1 MSLKSLTNSLA
12 TQLAL
17 KPKGLGLWS
26 VYFLFKF
33 GLYFTSYIGFNLLL
47 NFLLCVAMCL
57 RPINKIFKIFYTLI
71 LAFLAIGLLY
81 HDSYLPDLH
90 QILVQKQNIADF
102 STIYILQ
109 FLSDFVN
116 MHMIA
121 AIVGLLLTVFL
132 VKDWIRITTVIYL
145 LFILAVGLNYDLLPT
160 KEVKIAVTNTNSYTD
175 NQDIPPQNQIPNNEN
190 LNSYLDV
197 FSTKEKP
204 RIITMPTQLG
214 SSFEPFDIVLI
225 NICSMADDDLK
236 YSGLQSH
243 PVFDKFDISF
253 QDFNSAA
260 SYSTPA
266 SLRLLRSN
274 CGQETESEMYRTR
287 KPECELITTLESI
300 GFSSSLYLDHTG
312 KYGNYL
318 ESLRKLGG
326 LTAPLNDLNA
336 LGIQYNSFDGSP
348 VYSDKDLFDNYLRHM
363 KSDAVH
369 NNIAFFN
376 LIALH
381 DGNTLPNDR
390 KPLSYSLRANILLD
404 NINELITDLDKS
416 GRKTMLVVI
425 PEHGAALRGDKMQ
438 ISKLREIPNT
448 KITHVPT
455 YIKFI
460 GLGSNDSH
468 SSQIKLQ
475 GSYSYLALSEII
487 RRVITGNIYSTND
500 RKQLNQIVA
509 DLPQTADISEST
521 NSFFMRFA
529 QKPFFKLKG
538 DSWKPYVE

>member
-1 MSLKSLTNSLA
+1 MNSKSLSSSLA
-12 TQLAL
+12 TIFAF

-33 GLYFTSYIGFNLLL
+33 GLYFASYIGFNLLL

-57 RPINKIFKIFYTLI
+57 RPVNKKLKIVYTVG
-71 LAFLAIGLLY
+71 LAFAAMALLY
-81 HDSYLPDLH
+81 QDSYLPDLH
-90 QILVQKQNIADF
+90 QILVQKENIADF

-109 FLSDFVN
+109 FLTDFLN
-116 MHMIA
+116 MHMVA
-121 AIVGLLLTVFL
+121 AIIFLILAFFL
-132 VKDWIRITTVIYL
+132 VKDWIRITTVVYI
-145 LFILAVGLNYDLLPT
+145 LFMWTLGLNYDLLPT
-160 KEVKIAVTNTNSYTD
+160 KEVKIATTTTYTG
-175 NQDIPPQNQIPNNEN
+175 NQDIPLQNQPATNEN
-190 LNSYLDV
+190 LNNYLDV
-197 FSTKEKP
+197 FTTKEKS

-214 SSFEPFDIVLI
+214 SSFEPFDIVII

-243 PVFDKFDISF
+243 PIFDKFDITF
-253 QDFNSAA
+253 KDFNSAA

-266 SLRLLRSN
+266 SLRLLRAN
-274 CGQETESEMYRTR
+274 CGQETEKEIYQTR
-287 KPECELITTLESI
+287 KPECELITSLESI
-300 GFSSSLYLDHTG
+300 GFSSSLYLDHVG

-318 ESLRKLGG
+318 DSLRKLAG
-326 LTAPLNDLNA
+326 LNAPLNDLNA

-348 VYSDKDLFDNYLRHM
+348 IYSDKDLFDNYLRYM
-363 KSDAVH
+363 KSNAVH

-381 DGNTLPNDR
+381 DGNTLPDDH
-390 KPLSYSLRANILLD
+390 KPLSYTLRANKLLD
-404 NINELITDLDKS
+404 NIDELITELDKS
-416 GRKTMLVVI
+416 GRKTMLIIV

-460 GLGSNDSH
+460 GLGSEENRGN
-468 SSQIKLQ
+468 QIKLQ
-475 GSYSYLALSEII
+475 GTYSYLALSELI
-487 RRVITGNIYSTND
+487 RRVINDNIYNLKD
-500 RKQLNQIVA
+500 RKQLYQLVT
-509 DLPQTADISEST
+509 DLPQTADVSEST
-521 NSFFMRFA
+521 NSFFLRFA

-538 DSWKPYVE
+538 DEWKPYVE

>member
-1 MSLKSLTNSLA
+1 
-12 TQLAL
+12 
-17 KPKGLGLWS
+17 
-26 VYFLFKF
+26 
-33 GLYFTSYIGFNLLL
+33 
-47 NFLLCVAMCL
+47 
-57 RPINKIFKIFYTLI
+57 
-71 LAFLAIGLLY
+71 
-81 HDSYLPDLH
+81 
-90 QILVQKQNIADF
+90 
-102 STIYILQ
+102 
-109 FLSDFVN
+109 